1 MHKSALLEDPFGFS
15 VPLTP
20 FSPFPIFG
28 PNINMFH
35 KSGGSTDSSNSQAYR
50 RRDATPISS
59 DYEVVKKPTTSPTS
73 RAEPRQ
79 RVRSNSMTPGHT
91 VVATADH
98 NKRSDRN
105 TWSGS
110 APAISRNHSTS
121 TIGRNRSQTNLHQTP
136 SNSPVTAT
144 NIQRTFS
151 NQSTHIAPTLSRRYS
166 KSSSK
171 RRPILFYHKHEPH
184 YGFTN
189 FSNHAVKYYGKV
201 YPTSEHL
208 FQSLKVC
215 ILLRSTSNPSDTADQ
230 VRPPSVV
237 G

>member
-1 MHKSALLEDPFGFS
+1 MHKSALLQDPFEFS
-15 VPLTP
+15 APPTP

-28 PNINMFH
+28 PSMFY
-35 KSGGSTDSSNSQAYR
+35 KSGGSADSSNSQAYR

-59 DYEVVKKPTTSPTS
+59 DYELVKKPTTSPTS
-73 RAEPRQ
+73 RPEPRQ

-91 VVATADH
+91 AVATADH
-98 NKRSDRN
+98 NKRNDRN

-110 APAISRNHSTS
+110 APAISQRTHSTS
-121 TIGRNRSQTNLHQTP
+121 TIGRNQSQTNLHRAP
-136 SNSPVTAT
+136 SNSPVTPT

-171 RRPILFYHKHEPH
+171 RRPILFYHKHDPH

-189 FSNHAVKYYGKV
+189 FSNHAVKYCGKV

-208 FQSLKVC
+208 FQSLKV
-215 ILLRSTSNPSDTADQ
+215 IMY
-230 VRPPSVV
+230 PPSIDPQPI
-237 G
+237 